1 MKDAAGSTPIIAVV
15 GAPNVGKS
23 TLFNALTGLRQ
34 KVGNFSGVTVE
45 PAVGTIGAGQQA
57 VSLIDLPGLYSL
69 TPLSEDEQLTVD
81 VLRGV
86 HPSIPQ
92 PDAILMVMNAHDPE
106 KCLVLFSALAELGIP
121 MAVAVTMVDG
131 VKAQGGVF
139 DDITLAHTLGVRIV
153 PIVGRTGLGVDE
165 LRSELSASHLWSLPR
180 APLPPTATLEE
191 RFAWASS
198 ITSMVSR
205 TGQPDRRSRA
215 IDAVVLHP
223 ILGPI
228 TFLAVMALFFQSIFT
243 GAEPLMAAIESLIA
257 LLQDAV
263 ATVVP
268 EGIVRSFLSK
278 GLLGGVGSVVVF
290 LPQILI
296 LNLLISLLEE
306 SGYLARAAFLVDR
319 AMGLFGLQGRS
330 FIPLLGSFACAIPG
344 IMSARIIP
352 NYRDRLITIMATP
365 LMTCSARL
373 PVYTLLIGAVIP
385 STYLFGFLSLQGAVL
400 AGLYVV
406 GALSGLVLALVL
418 KKTMT
423 RDAAAPFLMEFPP
436 YRQPSIRSIGL
447 TMVARTKDF
456 LRTAGTVILAFSIGL
471 WLLTELP
478 VATQIPSATA
488 TERAHHQ
495 LEQSLAAD
503 LGKAIQPVFAPLGF
517 DWKITLG
524 VLSSYAARETFVG
537 AMGQIYSANVDES
550 DEPLRV
556 VLAQEYSL
564 AVGLSILA
572 FYVFA
577 LQCISTMAIMR
588 RETGSW
594 KWPVLAFAIMF
605 VMAYASSWVTYT
617 VAHAMAG

>member
-1 MKDAAGSTPIIAVV
+1 MNHAVRSTPLIAVV

-45 PAVGTIGAGQQA
+45 PALGDVDTGAGR

-69 TPLSEDEQLTVD
+69 TASSEDEQLTVQ
-81 VLRGV
+81 VLSGT
-86 HPSIPQ
+86 HPTIPQ

-106 KCLVLFSALAELGIP
+106 KCLVLFSGLAELNIP
-121 MAVAVTMVDG
+121 MMVAVTMVDA
-131 VKAQGGVF
+131 VKARGGVF
-139 DDITLAHTLGVRIV
+139 DDITLTHKLGVGV
-153 PIVGRTGLGVDE
+153 TAVVGRKGLGAQEVRE
-165 LRSELSASHLWSLPR
+165 QLSQVASWRRPP
-180 APLPPTATLEE
+180 APLPAQSTLEE
-191 RFAWASS
+191 RFAWASAL
-198 ITSMVSR
+198 TSTVSLPGR
-205 TGQPDRRSRA
+205 PDRRTRA
-215 IDAVVLHP
+215 IDAAVLHP
-223 ILGPI
+223 LWGTLI
-228 TFLAVMALFFQSIFT
+228 FLLVMAAFFQSIFS
-243 GAEPLMAAIESLIA
+243 GAEPLMSAIESGIGLMQEGVETLIPA
-257 LLQDAV
+257 
-263 ATVVP
+263 
-268 EGIVRSFLSK
+268 GIIRSFVTK

-296 LNLLISLLEE
+296 LNLLISVLEE

-352 NYRDRLITIMATP
+352 NYRDRLVTIMATP

-385 STYLFGFLSLQGAVL
+385 STYLFGVVSLQGAVL
-400 AGLYVV
+400 AGLYVA
-406 GALSGLVLALVL
+406 GALSGLVLALLL
-418 KKTMT
+418 KKTLT

-436 YRQPSIRSIGL
+436 YRLPSAKSIGF

-456 LRTAGTVILAFSIGL
+456 LRTAGTVILVFSIAL
-471 WLLTELP
+471 WVLTEFP
-478 VATQIPSATA
+478 VASQTPGSTPLEQ
-488 TERAHHQ
+488 AHHQ

-503 LGKAIQPVFAPLGF
+503 LGKTLQPVFAPLGF

-537 AMGQIYSANVDES
+537 AMGQIYSANVEDS

-556 VLAQEYSL
+556 VLSREYSL

-594 KWPVLAFAIMF
+594 KWPGLAFVIMF
-605 VMAYASSWVTYT
+605 GMAYTASWITYT
-617 VAHAMAG
+617 LASMGPA